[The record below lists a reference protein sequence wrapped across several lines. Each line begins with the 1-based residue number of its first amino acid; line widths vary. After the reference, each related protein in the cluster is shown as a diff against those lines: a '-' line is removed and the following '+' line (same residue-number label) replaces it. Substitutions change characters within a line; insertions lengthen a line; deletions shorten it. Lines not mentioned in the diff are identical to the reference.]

1 MGQFGTVITAMVTPF
16 DENLKVDLN
25 KAQRLANYLVENG
38 SDGLVVSG
46 TTGESPTLSQNE
58 KIQLFKAVKD
68 AVGKD
73 VQVIGGTGSYS
84 THESIELSQ
93 AAQATGIN
101 AVMLVVPYYN
111 KPPQSGLFAH
121 FSSVANSVELPV
133 ILYNVPSRTSC
144 NLDADTVIKLSEISN
159 IVALKEA
166 GSDVSQITRVVAET
180 PNDFSVYCGQDE
192 WNLPM
197 LSLGASGFISV
208 SAHVVGNEISE
219 MARLYFS
226 GDRIGAQRIHEA
238 LIPVHKALFKVTNP
252 IMVKAAMSIIWEE
265 VGIPRLPLVEATQEQ
280 KNELKTILDSIE
292 KTSSRKSVVGSK
304 T

>member
-16 DENLKVDLN
+16 DENLKVDLD
-25 KAQRLANYLVENG
+25 KAQRLANYLTENG

-46 TTGESPTLSQNE
+46 TTGESPTLSKDE

-68 AVGKD
+68 AVGND
-73 VQVIGGTGSYS
+73 VKVIGGAGSNS
-84 THESIELSQ
+84 THESVELSQ
-93 AAQATGIN
+93 AAEATGID

-121 FSSVANSVELPV
+121 FSTVANSIELPV
-133 ILYNVPSRTSC
+133 ILYNVPPRTSC
-144 NLDADTVIKLSEISN
+144 NLDADTVIRLSEISN

-166 GSDVSQITRVVAET
+166 GSDVSQITRVVAQT

-226 GDRIGAQRIHEA
+226 GDRLGAQRIHEA

-252 IMVKAAMSIIWEE
+252 IMVKAAVGLLWED

-280 KNELKTILDSIE
+280 KNELKIVLDSI
-292 KTSSRKSVVGSK
+292 KKISSRKSIVGSK

>member
-1 MGQFGTVITAMVTPF
+1 MGQFGAVLTAMVTPF
-16 DENLKVDLN
+16 DENLKVDLD
-25 KAQRLANYLVENG
+25 KAQRLANYLTENG

-46 TTGESPTLSQNE
+46 TTGESPTLSKDE

-68 AVGKD
+68 AVGND
-73 VQVIGGTGSYS
+73 VKVIGGTGSNS
-84 THESIELSQ
+84 TNESIELSQ
-93 AAQATGIN
+93 AAEATGVD

-121 FSSVANSVELPV
+121 FSTIANSIALPV

-144 NLDADTVIKLSEISN
+144 NLDAETVIRLSEISN

-208 SAHVVGNEISE
+208 SSHVVGNEISE

-238 LIPVHKALFKVTNP
+238 LISVHKVLFKVTNP
-252 IMVKAAMSIIWEE
+252 IMVKAAMGIVWEE
-265 VGIPRLPLVEATQEQ
+265 VGIPRLPLIEATQEQ
-280 KNELKTILDSIE
+280 KNELIMVLDSI
-292 KTSSRKSVVGSK
+292 KKITSRKSVVGSK